1 MYQKMISK
9 NSKKTIARFTNRKIV
24 KDALY
29 KRKQLKN
36 IDKAALE
43 MQNAMLF
50 LNENLSEENKK
61 IAFLCRKL
69 KRGGVIS
76 STYTQMELFDYHA
89 KVLKMGGSKRFLIS
103 VFCWKVFQALILV
116 WKIMK
121 VIMWQMC
128 LFSPVI
134 SEWW

>member
-50 LNENLSEENKK
+50 LNENLSEENNK

-69 KRGGVIS
+69 KREGVIS
-76 STYTQMELFDYHA
+76 STYTANAIVRLSCESIKNGRIQKVPHISFLLENFPGFD
-89 KVLKMGGSKRFLIS
+89 F
-103 VFCWKVFQALILV
+103 ALENNESDNVADVSL
-116 WKIMK
+116 
-121 VIMWQMC
+121 Q
-128 LFSPVI
+128 S
-134 SEWW
+134 SY